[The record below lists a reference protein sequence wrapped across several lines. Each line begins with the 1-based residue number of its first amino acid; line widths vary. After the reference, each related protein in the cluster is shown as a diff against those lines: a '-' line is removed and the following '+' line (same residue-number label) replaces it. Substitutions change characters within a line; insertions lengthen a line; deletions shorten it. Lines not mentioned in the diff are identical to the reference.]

1 MAKKVLYWIKNKY
14 VIFTAIM
21 VVWIGFFDRY
31 NVIRRI
37 KDTVDLHKMQDERA
51 YYEQKIQVVSK
62 SRDELFSN
70 EENLEKF
77 ARERYFMKKDN
88 EEVFIVEE

>member
-1 MAKKVLYWIKNKY
+1 MAKVLYWIKNKY

-37 KDTVDLHKMQDERA
+37 KDTVDLHKMQDERV
-51 YYEQKIQVVSK
+51 YYEQKIQEVSK
-62 SRDELFSN
+62 SRGELFSN
-70 EENLEKF
+70 VENLEKF